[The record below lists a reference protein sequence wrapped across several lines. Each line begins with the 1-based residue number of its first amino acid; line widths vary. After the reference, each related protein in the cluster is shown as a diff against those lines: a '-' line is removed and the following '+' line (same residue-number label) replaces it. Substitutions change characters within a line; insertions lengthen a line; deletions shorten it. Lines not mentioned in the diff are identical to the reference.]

1 MKTNNELFAKI
12 EDVLN
17 AIKNSGNKDVNEKP
31 REYTHVAKEKL
42 TDADMANYILDRA
55 CRMLDIDDLSME
67 YATRLCISVPD
78 LMKIYQ
84 YGRMIKFYYR

>member
-17 AIKNSGNKDVNEKP
+17 AIKNSSAKDVNERP
-31 REYTHVAKEKL
+31 REYIPIAKEKL

-67 YATRLCISVPD
+67 YATRLCMSVPD

-84 YGRMIKFYYR
+84 YGRMIKYYYK